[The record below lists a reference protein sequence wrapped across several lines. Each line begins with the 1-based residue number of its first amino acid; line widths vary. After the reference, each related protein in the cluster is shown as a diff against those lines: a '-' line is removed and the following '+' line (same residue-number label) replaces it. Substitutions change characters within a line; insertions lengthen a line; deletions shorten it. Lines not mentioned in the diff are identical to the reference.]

1 MAKNDY
7 YQTLGVGR
15 EANAAEIK
23 KAYKKLAMKHHPDRN
38 QGDKSS
44 EEKFKELSEA
54 YEVLSDD
61 NKRQTYNQ
69 FGHEGMD
76 SRFGGGGGAG
86 GFSGGGGF
94 NDIFGDVFG
103 DIFGGGGSGGRSQSR
118 RGSDLE
124 YQIELSLEE
133 AVSGKK
139 VKMKIPTSINCV
151 DCDATGAKNGTAFS
165 TCAQCNG
172 VGQVRMSQGF
182 FSVQQPC
189 PRCAGRGKSID
200 EACNTCSGAGKT
212 NKTKSLSVNIPSG
225 VDTGDQIRLSGE
237 GEAGGKGA
245 PSGDLYVSVR
255 VTAHSI
261 FDRQQDDLLCEIPV
275 NFTAATLGDKVIIP
289 TLTGKVEL
297 KIPGGTQSG
306 KQFRIKGKGVKSVRS
321 NSTGDLY
328 CRVHIETP
336 VNLTNEQED
345 LLRQLDNSF
354 RKGKSKHIPREHTWV
369 DKIKD
374 FLG

>member
-76 SRFGGGGGAG
+76 SRFGGAGGGG

-189 PRCAGRGKSID
+189 PRCGGRGKSID
-200 EACNTCSGAGKT
+200 ETCNTCSGAGKT
-212 NKTKSLSVNIPSG
+212 NKTKSLSVDIPKG

-237 GEAGGKGA
+237 GEAGGQGA

-261 FDRQQDDLLCEIPV
+261 FERQQDDLLCELPV
-275 NFTAATLGDKVIIP
+275 NFTSATLGDKVIIP

>member
-1 MAKNDY
+1 
-7 YQTLGVGR
+7 
-15 EANAAEIK
+15 
-23 KAYKKLAMKHHPDRN
+23 
-38 QGDKSS
+38 
-44 EEKFKELSEA
+44 
-54 YEVLSDD
+54 
-61 NKRQTYNQ
+61 
-69 FGHEGMD
+69 MD

-103 DIFGGGGSGGRSQSR
+103 DIFGGGGRSQSR

-189 PRCAGRGKSID
+189 PRCGGRGKSID

-212 NKTKSLSVNIPSG
+212 NKTKSLSVDIPKG

-237 GEAGGKGA
+237 GEAGGQGA

-261 FDRQQDDLLCEIPV
+261 FERQQDDLLCELPV
-275 NFTAATLGDKVIIP
+275 NFTSATLGDKVIIP

>member
-76 SRFGGGGGAG
+76 SRFGGAGGGG
-86 GFSGGGGF
+86 GFSGGGGGF

-103 DIFGGGGSGGRSQSR
+103 DIFGGGGGRSQSR

-189 PRCAGRGKSID
+189 PRCGGRGKSID

-212 NKTKSLSVNIPSG
+212 NKTKSLSVDIPKG

-237 GEAGGKGA
+237 GEAGGQGA

-261 FDRQQDDLLCEIPV
+261 FERQQDDLLCELPV
-275 NFTAATLGDKVIIP
+275 NFTSATLGDKVIIP

>member
-15 EANAAEIK
+15 EATAAEIK

-76 SRFGGGGGAG
+76 SRFGGAGGGG
-86 GFSGGGGF
+86 GFSGGGGGF

-103 DIFGGGGSGGRSQSR
+103 DIFGGGGGRSQSR

-189 PRCAGRGKSID
+189 PRCGGRGKSID

-212 NKTKSLSVNIPSG
+212 NKTKSLSVDIPKG

-237 GEAGGKGA
+237 GEAGGQGA

-261 FDRQQDDLLCEIPV
+261 FERQQDDLLCELPV
-275 NFTAATLGDKVIIP
+275 NFTSATLGDKVIIP

>member
-76 SRFGGGGGAG
+76 SRFGSGGGAG

-103 DIFGGGGSGGRSQSR
+103 DIFGGGGSSGRSQSR

-189 PRCAGRGKSID
+189 PRCGGRGKSID

-212 NKTKSLSVNIPSG
+212 NKTKSLSVDIPKG

-237 GEAGGKGA
+237 GEAGGQGA

-261 FDRQQDDLLCEIPV
+261 FERQQDDLLCELPV
-275 NFTAATLGDKVIIP
+275 NFTSATLGDKVIIP

>member
-15 EANAAEIK
+15 EATAAEIK

-38 QGDKSS
+38 QGDKLS

-54 YEVLSDD
+54 YEVLSDG

-76 SRFGGGGGAG
+76 SRFGGAG
-86 GFSGGGGF
+86 GFAGSSGGF

-103 DIFGGGGSGGRSQSR
+103 DIFGGGGGRSQSR

-189 PRCAGRGKSID
+189 PRCGGRGKSID

-212 NKTKSLSVNIPSG
+212 NKTKSLSVDIPKG

-237 GEAGGKGA
+237 GEAGGQGA

-261 FDRQQDDLLCEIPV
+261 FERQQDDLLCEIPV
-275 NFTAATLGDKVIIP
+275 NFTSATLGDKVIIP

-306 KQFRIKGKGVKSVRS
+306 KQFRIKGKGVQSVRS

>member
-15 EANAAEIK
+15 EATAAEIK

-38 QGDKSS
+38 QGDKAS
-44 EEKFKELSEA
+44 EKKFKELSEA

-76 SRFGGGGGAG
+76 SRFGGGGGG
-86 GFSGGGGF
+86 GFSGSGSF

-103 DIFGGGGSGGRSQSR
+103 DIFGGGGGRSQSR
-118 RGSDLE
+118 RGADLE

-133 AVSGKK
+133 AVNGKEA
-139 VKMKIPTSINCV
+139 KMKIPTSINCV

-165 TCAQCNG
+165 TCAQCGG

-189 PRCAGRGKSID
+189 PRCGGRGKSID
-200 EACNTCSGAGKT
+200 EACMTCSGAGKI

-237 GEAGGKGA
+237 GEAGGQGA

-255 VTAHSI
+255 VKPHSI
-261 FDRQQDDLLCEIPV
+261 FQRQQDDLLCEQPISYT
-275 NFTAATLGDKVIIP
+275 TAALGDKVIVP
-289 TLTGKVEL
+289 TLNGGKIEL
-297 KIPGGTQSG
+297 KIPNGTQSG

-336 VNLTNEQED
+336 VNLTKEQKD
-345 LLRQLDNSF
+345 LLSQLDNSF
-354 RKGKSKHIPREHTWV
+354 RKGKSKHIPKEHTWV

>member
-15 EANAAEIK
+15 EATAAEIK

-76 SRFGGGGGAG
+76 SRFGGAGGGG
-86 GFSGGGGF
+86 GFSGSSSGF

-103 DIFGGGGSGGRSQSR
+103 DIFGGGGGRSQSR

-189 PRCAGRGKSID
+189 PRCGGRGKSID
-200 EACNTCSGAGKT
+200 EACNACSGAGKT
-212 NKTKSLSVNIPSG
+212 NKTKSLSVDIPKG

-237 GEAGGKGA
+237 GEAGGQGA

-261 FDRQQDDLLCEIPV
+261 FERQQDDLLCELPV
-275 NFTAATLGDKVIIP
+275 NFTSATLGDKVIIP

>member
-189 PRCAGRGKSID
+189 PRCGGRGKSID

-212 NKTKSLSVNIPSG
+212 NKTKSLSVDIPKG

-237 GEAGGKGA
+237 GEAGGQGA

-261 FDRQQDDLLCEIPV
+261 FERQQDDLLCELPV
-275 NFTAATLGDKVIIP
+275 NFTSATLGDKVIIP

>member
-15 EANAAEIK
+15 EATAAEIK

-76 SRFGGGGGAG
+76 SRFGGAGGGG

-103 DIFGGGGSGGRSQSR
+103 DIFGGGGGRSQSR

-189 PRCAGRGKSID
+189 PRCGGRGKSID

-212 NKTKSLSVNIPSG
+212 NKTKSLSVDIPKG

-237 GEAGGKGA
+237 GEAGGQGA

-261 FDRQQDDLLCEIPV
+261 FERQQDDLLCELPV
-275 NFTAATLGDKVIIP
+275 NFTSATLGDKVIIP

-354 RKGKSKHIPREHTWV
+354 RKGKSKHIPKEHTWV

>member
-76 SRFGGGGGAG
+76 SRFGGGGGTG

-189 PRCAGRGKSID
+189 PRCGGRGKSID

-212 NKTKSLSVNIPSG
+212 NKTKSLSVDIPKG

-237 GEAGGKGA
+237 GEAGGQGA

-261 FDRQQDDLLCEIPV
+261 FERQQDDLLCELPV
-275 NFTAATLGDKVIIP
+275 NFTSATLGDKVIIP

>member
-15 EANAAEIK
+15 EATAAEIK

-189 PRCAGRGKSID
+189 PRCGGRGKSID

-212 NKTKSLSVNIPSG
+212 NKTKSLSVDIPKG

-237 GEAGGKGA
+237 GEAGGQGA

-261 FDRQQDDLLCEIPV
+261 FERQQDDLLCELPV
-275 NFTAATLGDKVIIP
+275 NFTSATLGDKVIIP

>member
-15 EANAAEIK
+15 EATAAEIK

-133 AVSGKK
+133 AVSGKE

>member
-15 EANAAEIK
+15 EATAAEIK

-189 PRCAGRGKSID
+189 PRCSGRGKSID

-212 NKTKSLSVNIPSG
+212 NKTKSLSVDIPKG

-237 GEAGGKGA
+237 GEAGGQGA

-261 FDRQQDDLLCEIPV
+261 FERQQDDLLCELPV
-275 NFTAATLGDKVIIP
+275 NFTSATLGDKVIIP

>member
-15 EANAAEIK
+15 EATAAEIK

>member
-7 YQTLGVGR
+7 YQTLGVAR

-23 KAYKKLAMKHHPDRN
+23 KAYKTLAMKHHPDRN

-189 PRCAGRGKSID
+189 PRCGGRGKSID

-212 NKTKSLSVNIPSG
+212 NKTKSLSVDIPKG

-237 GEAGGKGA
+237 GEAGGQGA

-261 FDRQQDDLLCEIPV
+261 FERQQDDLLCELPV
-275 NFTAATLGDKVIIP
+275 NFTSATLGDKVIIP